1 MGIEASGTFRIG
13 GDLAVHRLGYGAM
26 RLCGPGVWGHPRDRA
41 GALDLLRRATDLGV
55 DLIDTADAYGPEVNE
70 YQIADALHP
79 YSAGLVVATKGGLV
93 RSGPDHWGRDGH
105 PERLRRCVANSLR
118 RLRRDTIDLYQLHA
132 PDPRVPFVDSVGAL
146 ARERQA
152 GRIRHIGLSNVTV
165 AELEA
170 AREIVPIVTVQNR
183 YNLQDRASEDVLAYC
198 TDHQIGFLPWYPL
211 AAGPLA
217 EAGGAAARV
226 AERHQATTAQVAL
239 AWLLA
244 RSPVVLPIP
253 GTSSVAHLEQN
264 LGAADLALSADDLAL
279 LDAG

>member
-118 RLRRDTIDLYQLHA
+118 RLRRRAVPERAGADRLRGLCGGQVRRLRPQQLRHLRCGAVPSKRRAGSITGRA
-132 PDPRVPFVDSVGAL
+132 PS
-146 ARERQA
+146 
-152 GRIRHIGLSNVTV
+152 
-165 AELEA
+165 
-170 AREIVPIVTVQNR
+170 
-183 YNLQDRASEDVLAYC
+183 
-198 TDHQIGFLPWYPL
+198 
-211 AAGPLA
+211 
-217 EAGGAAARV
+217 
-226 AERHQATTAQVAL
+226 TTARAVQ
-239 AWLLA
+239 
-244 RSPVVLPIP
+244 
-253 GTSSVAHLEQN
+253 
-264 LGAADLALSADDLAL
+264 GA
-279 LDAG
+279 G